1 MRKEKEREEV
11 RVERMQLREKRE
23 REREQLG
30 GLRGQPR
37 GGRGRRA
44 SGGRPPWR

>member
-1 MRKEKEREEV
+1 
-11 RVERMQLREKRE
+11 MQLREE

-37 GGRGRRA
+37 GGRRRRA
-44 SGGRPPWR
+44 SGGRAGGAKHAFLDL